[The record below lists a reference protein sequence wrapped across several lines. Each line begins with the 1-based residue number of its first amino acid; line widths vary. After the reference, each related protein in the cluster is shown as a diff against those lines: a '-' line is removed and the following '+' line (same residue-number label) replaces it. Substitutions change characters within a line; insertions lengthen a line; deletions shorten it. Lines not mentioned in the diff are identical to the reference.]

1 MQALTFPTFVAPLT
15 RGLMRTTGLLLPALL
30 IGTAA
35 YAARDADDPAYER
48 YRCEELGYSSACK
61 ASPSLPS
68 MRIEERLEPGSYAR
82 YLMYLGQ
89 SEDDALASAAL
100 IGEFPVKRIVRV
112 TERQLSGEEK
122 HQRFLAGTPQ
132 TARTE
137 QTLSATVVKPASE
150 ERQAG
155 ARAFGSMD

>member
-1 MQALTFPTFVAPLT
+1 MPAITSPTLVALMT

-35 YAARDADDPAYER
+35 YAAQDSDDPAYER

-61 ASPSLPS
+61 TSPSLPPV
-68 MRIEERLEPGSYAR
+68 RIEERLELGSYAR

-89 SEDDALASAAL
+89 SEEDALASAAL
-100 IGEFPVKRIVRV
+100 VGEYPVKRIVRV
-112 TERQLSGEEK
+112 TERQLTAEEK
-122 HQRFLAGTPQ
+122 HERYLAGTPQ

-137 QTLSATVVKPASE
+137 QTLSATVVKPAGE
-150 ERQAG
+150 ERRAG
-155 ARAFGSMD
+155 ARAFGSVD